1 MKKSNHV
8 AVYEAALVEF
18 VGAPYLWGGGEP
30 EGSDCS
36 GSVCAALSLVFG
48 EKVRVTADALYRKFF
63 TDDIEV
69 FAAGGFLYAAFFLDR
84 SGKALHVAGWC
95 GFCYVNVSSL
105 EKSGGA
111 MRSEQEMRIMYGH
124 LEFKRRG
131 MRL

>member
-1 MKKSNHV
+1 MKRISQA
-8 AVYEAALVEF
+8 AVYEAALLEF
-18 VGAPYLWGGGEP
+18 VGAPYLWGGGER

-36 GSVCAALSLVFG
+36 GSVCAALSLALG
-48 EKVRVTADALYRKFF
+48 EKVRVTADTLYRKFF
-63 TDDIEV
+63 TEDTED
-69 FAAGGFLYAAFFLDR
+69 FSGGGFLYAAFFLDR

-111 MRSEQEMRIMYGH
+111 MRSEQEMRIMYSH

>member
-1 MKKSNHV
+1 MKKTRLA
-8 AVYEAALVEF
+8 AVYEAALLEF

-30 EGSDCS
+30 DGSDCS
-36 GSVCAALSLVFG
+36 GSVCAALSLALGV
-48 EKVRVTADALYRKFF
+48 KVRVTADALYRKFF
-63 TDDIEV
+63 TDDMEG
-69 FAAGGFLYAAFFLDR
+69 FSEGGFLYAAFFLDR

-111 MRSEQEMRIMYGH
+111 MHSEQEMRLMYGH
-124 LEFKRRG
+124 LDFKKRG